1 MYCKNAGLILA
12 LAVMLNSFEADAAK
26 QPAPEKSLLTPTAV
40 VEGITEYKLSNGL
53 RVLLAPDATKPTTTV
68 NITYL
73 VGSRHESYGE
83 TGMAHLLEHMMFK
96 GTSKRQDI
104 VRELHAKSMKFNG
117 TTSYDRTNFYESFTA
132 SEEKLNWALEMEV
145 DRMLGSRIS
154 AKDLASEF
162 SVVRNEMEGGENNP
176 ERALSKQLEAISFDW
191 HNYGHNTIDAKSDV
205 EKVKVQNLQNF
216 YKKYYRP
223 DNAVLMISEMLLHGT
238 DAMSRSQLAER
249 LNA

>member
-12 LAVMLNSFEADAAK
+12 MAVMLNSFEADAAK

-53 RVLLAPDATKPTTTV
+53 RVLLAPDATKPTTTI

-83 TGMAHLLEHMMFK
+83 TGMAHLLENMMFK

-104 VRELHAKSMKFNG
+104 VRELHAKSRKFNG

-132 SEEKLNWALEMEV
+132 S
-145 DRMLGSRIS
+145 
-154 AKDLASEF
+154 
-162 SVVRNEMEGGENNP
+162 
-176 ERALSKQLEAISFDW
+176 
-191 HNYGHNTIDAKSDV
+191 
-205 EKVKVQNLQNF
+205 
-216 YKKYYRP
+216 
-223 DNAVLMISEMLLHGT
+223 
-238 DAMSRSQLAER
+238 
-249 LNA
+249 